1 MDRIDLIVHGASG
14 RMGRALGALIGEFPS
29 LRPIAAVSRLGLPW
43 SADLPGTTPDD
54 LAGCPSA
61 RVAIDF
67 SLPSAFD
74 AILALCVERGMAL
87 VSGTTGLDD
96 AQRARLDAAAARIPV
111 LWASNFSPGVAV
123 LEQLVEQ
130 AAGLLPDWDAEL
142 CEAHHR
148 HKRDAPSGTA
158 LTLAAAV
165 ARGRGEA
172 LNWIAHT
179 HAEGPRFEGGI
190 GIASLRGGDVVG
202 DHRLSLFGSGERIE
216 LAHQATDRS
225 VFARGALLA
234 ASRIAGKPPGR
245 YRLLD
250 LIRG

>member
-1 MDRIDLIVHGASG
+1 MASIDLIIHGASG
-14 RMGRALGALIGEFPS
+14 RMGRALRGLMCEFPT
-29 LRPIAAVSRLGLPW
+29 LRPVAAVSRLGPPW
-43 SADLPGTTPDD
+43 SDDLPGSTPGE
-54 LAGCPSA
+54 LARSPSA
-61 RVAIDF
+61 QVAIDF

-96 AQRARLDAAAARIPV
+96 AQRAALDAASARIPV

-165 ARGRGEA
+165 ARGRGET
-172 LNWIAHT
+172 LSWTAHT
-179 HAEGPRFEGGI
+179 RAEGPRSEGGI

-202 DHRLSLFGSGERIE
+202 DHRLSLFGAGERLE

-234 ASRIAGKPPGR
+234 ASRIAGRPPGR
-245 YRLLD
+245 YRLLE